1 MSLDLSYQHSYNKTV
16 KIIACTIICIYCTL
30 VMWNE
35 PSPGMGVGRNV
46 GRFYVT
52 GLQSAT
58 DMLVGVKRMPVS
70 PRKLAKMERKCTV
83 RPRR

>member
-1 MSLDLSYQHSYNKTV
+1 MYYHIVY
-16 KIIACTIICIYCTL
+16 YTL
-30 VMWNE
+30 VMRNDQ
-35 PSPGMGVGRNV
+35 SPDMGVGRNV

-70 PRKLAKMERKCTV
+70 PRKLAKIERKCTV